1 MNSLT
6 VRGLV
11 LGSGLPKIC
20 VPLAPS
26 NDRDLAFELEALN
39 GVTYDLLEWR
49 LDFLDK
55 GTDFGKL
62 YTMIRKKAPETP
74 LIATFRSLEEGGQR
88 SLSDKD
94 YIRLY
99 RQILDLGADL
109 IDVEWRRGPAVLL
122 SLLKDAHAHGAYV
135 IASNHDFDKTP
146 SREEILRRLLNMQEL
161 GADLLKIAVMPQ
173 SAQDVLTLL
182 CATEEMNRLYAKRP
196 LITMSMS
203 RLGSFSRICG
213 ALTGSCITFGTA
225 ARSSAPGQISADGLG
240 QILKFLDF
248 VQ

>member
-20 VPLAPS
+20 VPLTPQ
-26 NDRDLAFELEALN
+26 NDRELVFELEAL
-39 GVTYDLLEWR
+39 TETPYDLLEWR

-55 GTDFGKL
+55 GTDYREL
-62 YTMIRKKAPETP
+62 YAMIRKKTPDTP

-88 SLSDKD
+88 SLSDAD
-94 YIRLY
+94 YIQLY
-99 RQILDLGADL
+99 RQFLDLGADL
-109 IDVEWRRGPAVLL
+109 IDVEWRRGPCVLPA
-122 SLLKDAHAHGAYV
+122 LLKEAHAHGAYV

-196 LITMSMS
+196 LITMSMG

-240 QILKFLDF
+240 QILKLLDF
-248 VQ
+248 DQ